1 MRGLGVV
8 GAQPVLRPGESH
20 QYTSG
25 TALATSVGTM
35 RGSYQM
41 VADDGTRFD
50 AAIPEF
56 TLSVPRVLH

>member
-1 MRGLGVV
+1 VV
-8 GAQPVLRPGESH
+8 GAQPKLKPGESFE
-20 QYTSG
+20 YTSG
-25 TALATSVGTM
+25 SMLATPVGTM

-56 TLSVPRVLH
+56 ALSAPRVLH